1 MAAVQILYVC
11 MIQFFFYFL
20 LLQLLKCNI
29 DRQLINI
36 YRHTQKLNFGYE
48 INE

>member
-1 MAAVQILYVC
+1 MAAVQILYDC
-11 MIQFFFYFL
+11 MIQFFYFL